1 LRMFNEERK
10 AFTVKVSLLQCEEY
24 SVSIL
29 KEKMLQGLSATGV
42 EPSIF
47 SGKKVIIKPNLL
59 NASAVEKAVVTHPEF
74 FRSVVQIVKSGG
86 GKPVMAES
94 PAFQSLSKVM
104 NKTGYDR
111 IVAEEGCEVAD
122 PKATGVLFWDGHGRY
137 KRFEV
142 SKALFDADIV
152 INLPKFKTH
161 SLTYVTGAVKNLFGF
176 IYGLNKSQWHV
187 RARTKEEFSS
197 LLLDLYESLMK
208 GFEKPKRFIH
218 IMDAI
223 VGLEGEGPGASGHPR
238 RIGALLV
245 SEDAVALDCVA
256 VHLVGLQ
263 RDKAR
268 SVVLGEERRLGAGS
282 LERIDIRGSALDDF
296 QVSGY
301 VPSKSNGGHPAY
313 RWPLNTNFF
322 KNLILEKPVPT
333 RERCTLCYQ
342 CKAICPGGAISES
355 QGDTGIPMYNH
366 QKCIRCYCCME
377 ICPESAISLK
387 RGKLQWVLDLTRK

>member
-1 LRMFNEERK
+1 MEERK
-10 AFTVKVSLLQCEEY
+10 AFMAKVSLLQCGEY
-24 SVSIL
+24 SASIL
-29 KEKMLQGLSATGV
+29 KERMFQGLSAIGL

-47 SGKKVIIKPNLL
+47 RGKKVIIKPNLL

-74 FRSVVQIVKSGG
+74 FRSVVQIVKSSG

-122 PKATGVLFWDGHGRY
+122 PKATAVLFCDGQGKY
-137 KRFEV
+137 KRFEL

-161 SLTYVTGAVKNLFGF
+161 TLTYITGAVKNLFGF

-187 RARTKEEFSS
+187 RARTNEEFSS

-208 GFEKPKRFIH
+208 GFEKPKQFIH

-223 VGLEGEGPGASGHPR
+223 VGMEGEGPGASGRPR
-238 RIGALLV
+238 RIGAMLV

-256 VHLVGLQ
+256 VQLVGLQ
-263 RDKAR
+263 RNKAR
-268 SVVLGEERRLGAGS
+268 SVVLGDERGLGAGS
-282 LERIDIRGSALDDF
+282 LERIEIRGSMLDDF
-296 QVSGY
+296 QVRDY
-301 VPSKSNGGHPAY
+301 VPSKSNSGHPVY

-342 CKAICPGGAISES
+342 CKAICPGRAISES
-355 QGDTGIPMYNH
+355 QGETGVPLYDH
-366 QKCIRCYCCME
+366 EKCIRCYCCME

-387 RGKLQWVLDLTRK
+387 RGKLQWILDLRKK